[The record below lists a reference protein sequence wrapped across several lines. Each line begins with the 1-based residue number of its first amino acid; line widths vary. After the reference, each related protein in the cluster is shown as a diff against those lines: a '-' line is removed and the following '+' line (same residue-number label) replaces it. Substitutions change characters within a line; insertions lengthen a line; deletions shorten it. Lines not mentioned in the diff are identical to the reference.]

1 MKIIAGLGNPGLR
14 YANTR
19 HNCGFL
25 VLDALSDMLGIDI
38 NRQEHGALTGQARHK
53 GEKLLLLK
61 PQSYMNLSGFPLM
74 RAANYYQVE
83 PADMLIIFDDLSL
96 ACGRLRFRRG
106 GSAGGQKGMQSI
118 IEQAGTD
125 KIARLKLGIG
135 APRFSDAAS
144 YVLSPFNR
152 EEAPAMAEV
161 FKKAAEAA
169 LFWAEEGITAAMNQY
184 NKKEQQEKEEESPS

>member
-1 MKIIAGLGNPGLR
+1 
-14 YANTR
+14 
-19 HNCGFL
+19 
-25 VLDALSDMLGIDI
+25 
-38 NRQEHGALTGQARHK
+38 
-53 GEKLLLLK
+53 
-61 PQSYMNLSGFPLM
+61 
-74 RAANYYQVE
+74 
-83 PADMLIIFDDLSL
+83 
-96 ACGRLRFRRG
+96 
-106 GSAGGQKGMQSI
+106 MQSI